1 MGCNTVR
8 YAIRDVAEMTGIK
21 PVTLRAW
28 QRRYNLVQPER
39 TEKGHRLYTQRDV
52 ETIQRVQGWLAK
64 GVSIGKVKAL
74 LESNTLPTEHDSSQR
89 LDEAEQL
96 LEALSVLDGDAVG
109 KSIRFV
115 LKEYPLDIVETRFV
129 MPVLTAIDFVKM
141 GQRSLQYALFRT
153 LLIHQLLLMIQA
165 ESKKSGKRKYLLVN
179 LDTVGNLFAWLFYAR
194 LVEQGGRVIFLDG
207 VDDIGALF
215 NKEVIAGYHGIHLF
229 AEKSLSEKHL
239 SVIREQRS
247 NDLVPVYVSPVIEHL
262 IDVEY
267 DRKSQ

>member
-1 MGCNTVR
+1 MGFNHAR
-8 YAIRDVAEMTGIK
+8 YAIRDVAQMTGVK

-39 TEKGHRLYTQRDV
+39 TEKGHRLYTEKDV
-52 ETIQRVQGWLAK
+52 ETIKRVQGWLAK

-74 LESNTLPTEHDSSQR
+74 LASNTLPTEHEPSQR
-89 LDEAEQL
+89 LDEVEQL
-96 LEALSVLDGDAVG
+96 LQALSLLDGDEVG
-109 KSIRFV
+109 KILRFV
-115 LKEYPLDIVETRFV
+115 LKEYPLDIVETQCV
-129 MPVLTAIDFVKM
+129 IPVLMAIDFVKM

-165 ESKKSGKRKYLLVN
+165 ESKKGGKHQYLLVN

-194 LVEQGGRVIFLDG
+194 LVEKEGRVIFLDG

-215 NKEVIAGYHGIHLF
+215 NEEVIAAYHGVHLF

-239 SVIREQRS
+239 SVIREQRANHS
-247 NDLVPVYVSPVIEHL
+247 VPVYVSPVIEHL
-262 IDVEY
+262 I
-267 DRKSQ
+267 